1 MGQRN
6 APQMART
13 CRDHSRKPCR
23 WERSEREACVSP
35 LRFHRL
41 IAARL
46 LLIAADMRTSALI
59 PVLVLAAAAACS
71 KPSPAASDQAEPQ
84 PTTNAVAAAG
94 GGASGGGGDAA
105 AKAKEIFSNRCTP
118 CHGPEGRGDGPASAS
133 LQPRPRDFHDKSWH
147 ASIDDA
153 YIEKIIKYGG
163 AAVGKSPTMPGNPDL
178 NDAVVVAEL
187 RTLVRSF
194 NN

>member
-1 MGQRN
+1 
-6 APQMART
+6 
-13 CRDHSRKPCR
+13 
-23 WERSEREACVSP
+23 
-35 LRFHRL
+35 
-41 IAARL
+41 
-46 LLIAADMRTSALI
+46 MRTTALI
-59 PVLVLAAAAACS
+59 PVLFVAAVAACS
-71 KPSPAASDQAEPQ
+71 KPSPATSDQAEPQ
-84 PTTNAVAAAG
+84 PPTNTVAVAG
-94 GGASGGGGDAA
+94 GGAGGGGGGAA

-133 LQPRPRDFHDKSWH
+133 LTPPPRNFHDKSWH
-147 ASIDDA
+147 ATIDDA

-163 AAVGKSPTMPGNPDL
+163 AAVGKSPAMPGNPDL